1 MIARCFPLAAPLIAL
16 VAMACGGGADEV
28 DPAVDAAYARDAC
41 LAYLAY
47 EDLLGGNLEAVGTQ
61 NVEEY
66 EAVIVN
72 SATAWL
78 DGLRAAT
85 PPGDMAEYHADLV
98 ARLAD
103 WLAAWLAVWREGSP
117 PPDTADQPEP
127 PRETLDRLGEV
138 FGEVP
143 ACEGLPPPSWLLAD
157 FRNGIMLGWAQT
169 GEEGE

>member
-1 MIARCFPLAAPLIAL
+1 MFARRFPLAAPLIAL
-16 VAMACGGGADEV
+16 VALACGGGADEV
-28 DPAVDAAYARDAC
+28 DPAVDAAYARDTC

-47 EDLLGGNLEAVGTQ
+47 EDLLGGKLEAVGTQ
-61 NVEEY
+61 NAGEY
-66 EAVIVN
+66 EAVVVE

-78 DGLRAAT
+78 DGLRAAS
-85 PPGDMAEYHADLV
+85 PPGDMAAYHADLV

-103 WLAAWLAVWREGSP
+103 WLAAWGEGSP

-138 FGEVP
+138 FREIP
-143 ACEGLPPPSWLLAD
+143 ECEGLPPPSWLLAD
-157 FRNGIMLGWAQT
+157 FRSGIQLGMAQT